1 MAISSWCAL
10 FQTAVKILRHSVVF
24 LRLNA
29 HVVLSKM
36 ANSGGGQFSE
46 DAQFPDRF
54 AQPGPGELVPTTSVV
69 LLPSRAV
76 SEDNRIGRGV

>member
-1 MAISSWCAL
+1 
-10 FQTAVKILRHSVVF
+10 
-24 LRLNA
+24 
-29 HVVLSKM
+29 M

-76 SEDNRIGRGV
+76 SEDNRIGRGA